1 MSDDPFAN
9 LNQTGE
15 TPETT
20 DAVAEAFDFFSMEI
34 GEEEFEQP
42 QERQPY
48 VMPEDGSWIPVEIVA
63 AKVGTWEMNI
73 ITPGSDEP
81 QMVDVPRFEL
91 ECQHASTAYGDKPW
105 PYNLRVPA
113 FDIKLPGRRGPWV
126 KDSGR
131 RLLAATRVTK
141 PGQRITPEVLEELAE
156 AMVGKIVMTQIR
168 HVTKDY
174 TDTEPRVD
182 KATGGF
188 IKAKTTDDGAFMEV
202 VKNEAG
208 VFVMKDSGAESPVQD
223 ESRYIKYRDAYLIPD
238 TDGTVVRDMVTTTKT
253 FDNLQ
258 DNVGPVPAR
267 EISYTGL
274 DGKQHKGEVTLET
287 VGAIATRPIKAN
299 TKVSVLVKGGE
310 LVRVSWIGT
319 LWTEAEGDAFDA
331 FKGDAG

>member
-9 LNQTGE
+9 LNKTGE
-15 TPETT
+15 AAEVS
-20 DAVAEAFDFFSMEI
+20 DAVVEAFDFFAMEI

-63 AKVGTWEMNI
+63 AKVGTWAMNI
-73 ITPGSDEP
+73 IPPGEEEARE
-81 QMVDVPRFEL
+81 VDVPRFEL

-156 AMVGKIVMTQIR
+156 AMVGKVVMTQIR

-174 TDTEPRVD
+174 TDSQPRMASDGKTFV
-182 KATGGF
+182 
-188 IKAKTTDDGAFMEV
+188 KAKTNDDGDFMEV
-202 VKNEAG
+202 VKTENG
-208 VFVMKDSGAESPVQD
+208 TFVMKDSGIESPVQMED
-223 ESRYIKYRDAYLIPD
+223 RYIKYRDTYLIPD
-238 TDGTVVRDMVTTTKT
+238 SDGTVIRDMVTTTKT

-258 DNVGPVPAR
+258 DNVAPVPAR

-274 DGKQHKGEVTLET
+274 DGKQHKGEITLET
-287 VGAIATRPIKAN
+287 VGAVATRPIKPN

-310 LVRVSWIGT
+310 LVQVSWIGT

-331 FKGDAG
+331 FKGDVA

>member
-15 TPETT
+15 AAEAT
-20 DAVAEAFDFFSMEI
+20 DAVTEAFDFFAMEI

-48 VMPEDGSWIPVEIVA
+48 VMPEDGSWIPVEIVS
-63 AKVGTWEMNI
+63 AKIGTWAMNI
-73 ITPGSDEP
+73 IPPGETEP
-81 QMVDVPRFEL
+81 REVDVPRFEL

-113 FDIKLPGRRGPWV
+113 FDIKLPGKRGPWV

-141 PGQRITPEVLEELAE
+141 PGQRITPEALEELAE
-156 AMVGKIVMTQIR
+156 AMVGKVVMTQIR
-168 HVTKDY
+168 HVHKDY
-174 TDTEPRVD
+174 TDSQPRTAAD
-182 KATGGF
+182 GKTF
-188 IKAKTTDDGAFMEV
+188 IKAKTNDDGDFMEV
-202 VKNEAG
+202 VKNETG
-208 VFVMKDSGAESPVQD
+208 TFVMKDSGAESPVQD
-223 ESRYIKYRDAYLIPD
+223 ESRYIKYRDAFLIPD
-238 TDGTVVRDMVTTTKT
+238 VDGTVIRDMVTTTKT

-258 DNVGPVPAR
+258 DNVAPVPAR

-274 DGKQHKGEVTLET
+274 DGKQHKGEITLET
-287 VGAIATRPIKAN
+287 VGAVATRPIKAN

-310 LVRVSWIGT
+310 LIRVSWIGT

-331 FKGDAG
+331 FKGDAV